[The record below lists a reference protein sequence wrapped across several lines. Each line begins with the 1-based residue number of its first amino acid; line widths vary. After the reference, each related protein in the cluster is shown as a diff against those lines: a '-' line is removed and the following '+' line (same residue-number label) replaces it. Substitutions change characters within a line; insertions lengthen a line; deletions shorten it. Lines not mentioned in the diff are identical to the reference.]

1 MGLFSFIKNLFK
13 KQHTEL
19 PITID
24 KAVIEAAKETPLK
37 IVKAP
42 KKEVVE
48 TQITDAVTTEAPKK
62 RSTKKVTK

>member
-42 KKEVVE
+42 KKEVE
-48 TQITDAVTTEAPKK
+48 TQITDTVTTEAPKK